1 MYRQRGANLASDRYE
16 LIESLGTG
24 GMARVWKARD
34 TVLGRLV
41 AVKRLLPHSAA
52 EPRLPERFRREAQA
66 AGSLSHPGIVTVY
79 DTGEDEDGPFIVME
93 FVEGETLR
101 TRLTRTGP
109 FDLASASSIVAQIA
123 AALDYAHEQG
133 VIHRDVKPSNLIL
146 QADGKVKLA
155 DFGIARSANDT
166 ATITEPGSLVG
177 TLAYLAPE
185 VIEGGSA
192 TPRSDIYSLGAV
204 TYEILT
210 GRAPFE
216 ADSLGAL
223 VSAIR
228 AGQSAPLSGVPADAA
243 RAVMT
248 AMSAE
253 PDLRPSTASEFAD
266 SLLGDSTLVIPA
278 APSGSGEDRPP
289 SVGPSIGSSDPTE
302 ILDPEQLRGP
312 FRRRNWLLAIPLL
325 LGALGIAIFA
335 TVSNGSGPA
344 AAITSSSTTSIQST
358 TTTTAA
364 TTTTTQ
370 ASTTTTLL
378 PIEAAAAELEAHI
391 AELSPPTYLPPDIKE
406 ISETLDAVMAAW
418 AADDQ
423 KSLKKELERL
433 GNQIQGLPETE
444 EAGHLMDH
452 FIELAD
458 LMGFDVKRG
467 GGGDD

>member
-1 MYRQRGANLASDRYE
+1 MCRQRGANLASDRYE

-52 EPRLPERFRREAQA
+52 EPRFPERFRREAQA
-66 AGSLSHPGIVTVY
+66 AASLSHPGIVTVY

-93 FVEGETLR
+93 LVEGETLR
-101 TRLTRTGP
+101 TRLSRTGP
-109 FDLASASSIVAQIA
+109 FDLASASSIVEQVA

-146 QADGKVKLA
+146 QTDGKVKLA

-204 TYEILT
+204 TYEMLT

-216 ADSLGAL
+216 AESLGAL

-228 AGQSAPLSGVPADAA
+228 AGESAPLSGVPASAA

-248 AMSAE
+248 AMSAD
-253 PDLRPSTASEFAD
+253 PDLRPSKASEFAGA
-266 SLLGDSTLVIPA
+266 LRRNGTLVIPS
-278 APSGSGEDRPP
+278 APAGSGEGRPP
-289 SVGPSIGSSDPTE
+289 SVGASDPTA
-302 ILDPEQLRGP
+302 ILNPQQLRGP
-312 FRRRNWLLAIPLL
+312 FRRRNWLLAVPLL
-325 LGALGIAIFA
+325 LGALGLAIFA

-364 TTTTTQ
+364 TTTTQ
-370 ASTTTTLL
+370 ASTTTTLP

-406 ISETLDAVMAAW
+406 ISETLDAVMVAW

-423 KSLKKELERL
+423 KTLKKELERL
-433 GNQIQGLPETE
+433 GNQIQGLADTE

-467 GGGDD
+467 GGDDD